1 MRIIF
6 MGTPDFALESLK
18 KLADSEHE
26 VCAVFCQPDKPVGRN
41 QTLKKPPVK
50 EFADERG
57 IPVFQ
62 PQSLQAEIVEKS
74 IAALD
79 PDLIAVVAY
88 GKILPK
94 FMLDYPRYGC
104 INIHGSLLP
113 KYRGSAPI
121 QWAVIN
127 GETKTGVTSMYMSEE
142 LDAGDIL
149 LTKETAIDPR
159 ETAGEV
165 FDRLA
170 AMGAD
175 LLLETIA
182 HLEQGD
188 IRPTPQDATQVSY
201 APMLKKEHGKID
213 WTKSSDEIIGLIRG
227 LNPWP
232 VAYTSTNKGILK
244 IYRAEKEKIPSNLPS
259 GTVIENPQSLIVK
272 TGDGCISLKEVQ
284 LQGKRKMDIVEF
296 IRGNTISI
304 VLD

>member
-26 VCAVFCQPDKPVGRN
+26 VCAVFCQPDKPVGRS
-41 QTLKKPPVK
+41 QTLQKPPVK

-149 LTKETAIDPR
+149 LTKETAIEPR

-188 IRPTPQDATQVSY
+188 ICPTPQDATQVSY

-244 IYRAEKEKIPSNLPS
+244 IYRAEKEEIPSNLPS

>member
-26 VCAVFCQPDKPVGRN
+26 VCAVFCQPDKPVGRS
-41 QTLKKPPVK
+41 QTLQKPPVK

-62 PQSLQAEIVEKS
+62 PQSLQAEIVKKS
-74 IAALD
+74 IAALE

-94 FMLDYPRYGC
+94 FILDYPRYGC

-149 LTKETAIDPR
+149 LTKETAIKPQ

-182 HLEQGD
+182 HLELGD
-188 IRPTPQDATQVSY
+188 IRPTPQNAAQVSY

-244 IYRAEKEKIPSNLPS
+244 IYHAEKEEIPSNLPP

>member
-1 MRIIF
+1 MKIIF

-26 VCAVFCQPDKPVGRN
+26 ICAVFCQPDKPVGRN
-41 QTLKKPPVK
+41 QTLQKPPVK

-62 PQSLQAEIVEKS
+62 PQSLQAEIVKKS
-74 IAALD
+74 IEALE

-94 FMLDYPRYGC
+94 FILDYPRYGC

-149 LTKETAIDPR
+149 LTKETAIEPH

-182 HLEQGD
+182 RLEQGD
-188 IRPTPQDATQVSY
+188 IHATPQDPSQVSS

-244 IYRAEKEKIPSNLPS
+244 IYHAEKEEIPSDLPS

>member
-1 MRIIF
+1 
-6 MGTPDFALESLK
+6 
-18 KLADSEHE
+18 
-26 VCAVFCQPDKPVGRN
+26 
-41 QTLKKPPVK
+41 
-50 EFADERG
+50 
-57 IPVFQ
+57 
-62 PQSLQAEIVEKS
+62 
-74 IAALD
+74 
-79 PDLIAVVAY
+79 
-88 GKILPK
+88 
-94 FMLDYPRYGC
+94 
-104 INIHGSLLP
+104 
-113 KYRGSAPI
+113 
-121 QWAVIN
+121 
-127 GETKTGVTSMYMSEE
+127 
-142 LDAGDIL
+142 
-149 LTKETAIDPR
+149 
-159 ETAGEV
+159 
-165 FDRLA
+165 
-170 AMGAD
+170 MGAD

-244 IYRAEKEKIPSNLPS
+244 IYRAAKEKIPSNLPS